1 MLRRQRKFGNLKN
14 KKIQAGNRTKYLYLL
29 AYLQTNAAYS
39 CLILLTSSLKFL
51 TTGANLDCII
61 CIIWYSYQERNC
73 GPYGSLKKK
82 IFHVQILF
90 ANKIFLFFPVNP
102 QLELMQNLKN
112 DSLRPAIFSLSQELQ
127 ERSKNTRDR
136 IENPLVDLGISL
148 GENFTF
154 LDLYII
160 ENAF

>member
-1 MLRRQRKFGNLKN
+1 
-14 KKIQAGNRTKYLYLL
+14 
-29 AYLQTNAAYS
+29 
-39 CLILLTSSLKFL
+39 
-51 TTGANLDCII
+51 
-61 CIIWYSYQERNC
+61 
-73 GPYGSLKKK
+73 
-82 IFHVQILF
+82 
-90 ANKIFLFFPVNP
+90 
-102 QLELMQNLKN
+102 MQNLN

-127 ERSKNTRDR
+127 ERSKNTRDK

>member
-1 MLRRQRKFGNLKN
+1 
-14 KKIQAGNRTKYLYLL
+14 
-29 AYLQTNAAYS
+29 
-39 CLILLTSSLKFL
+39 
-51 TTGANLDCII
+51 
-61 CIIWYSYQERNC
+61 
-73 GPYGSLKKK
+73 
-82 IFHVQILF
+82 
-90 ANKIFLFFPVNP
+90 
-102 QLELMQNLKN
+102 MQNLKN